1 MNHPSMSDEKR
12 ARNRIVRRITVVILA
27 IFLLVIATGSAL
39 AYVFVKRSIEP
50 IDPTSTETV
59 EIEVP
64 LGAGSGYIGELLEE
78 NGLVRSSTIFRFY
91 TRFKNESSFQAGT
104 YTLSPSQS
112 IDELIETL
120 QTGKVI
126 VVPDIKLVI
135 PEGFTIDQVIA
146 RLAKMAEI
154 PKEEISEQ
162 LSDREYIQS
171 LVNEHEMLTDEV
183 LQEGI
188 YHPLEGYLFPA
199 TYEFNKGV
207 TLNEIIDEMLLPT
220 ESMYQEYKDRIAD
233 SGRTFHETLA
243 LASVV
248 EKEAVSTEDRKEI
261 AGVFEN
267 RLNDGMKLQS
277 DPTVWY
283 GTGETSIFTSFAD
296 LENDS
301 LYNTYRY
308 EGIPIGPIAA
318 VSRDAFEAVLN
329 PNDTE
334 NIYFYAR
341 PPREGFP
348 NGEVLFEVDYE
359 DHQQNVNKY
368 RSEWEAFEEANS
380 N

>member
-39 AYVFVKRSIEP
+39 TYVFVKRSIEP
-50 IDPTSTETV
+50 IDPSSTETV

-146 RLAKMAEI
+146 RLAKVAEI
-154 PKEEISEQ
+154 PKEEISDQ

-171 LVNEHEMLTDEV
+171 LVNEHEMLTEEV

-220 ESMYQEYKDRIAD
+220 ESMYQEYKDRLAD

>member
-39 AYVFVKRSIEP
+39 AYVFVKRSVEP

-59 EIEVP
+59 EVEVP

-146 RLAKMAEI
+146 RLAKVAEI

-171 LVNEHEMLTDEV
+171 LVNEHEMLTEEV

-220 ESMYQEYKDRIAD
+220 ESMYQEYKDRLAD

-308 EGIPIGPIAA
+308 EGIPVGPIAA

>member
-39 AYVFVKRSIEP
+39 AYVFVKRSVEP

-59 EIEVP
+59 EVEVP

-146 RLAKMAEI
+146 RLAKEADI

-162 LSDREYIQS
+162 LSDREYISS
-171 LVNEHEMLTDEV
+171 LVNEHEMLTEEV
-183 LQEGI
+183 LQQGI

-207 TLNEIIDEMLLPT
+207 TLTEIIDEMLLPT
-220 ESMYQEYKDRIAD
+220 ESMYQEYKGRLAD

-348 NGEVLFEVDYE
+348 NGEVLFEVNYE

>member
-1 MNHPSMSDEKR
+1 MSDEKR

-39 AYVFVKRSIEP
+39 AYVFVKRSVEP

-59 EIEVP
+59 EVEVP

-146 RLAKMAEI
+146 RLAKEADI

-162 LSDREYIQS
+162 LSDREYISS
-171 LVNEHEMLTDEV
+171 LVNEHEMLTEEV

-207 TLNEIIDEMLLPT
+207 TLTEIIDEMLLPT
-220 ESMYQEYKDRIAD
+220 ESMYQEYKGRLAD

-334 NIYFYAR
+334 SIYFYAR

-348 NGEVLFEVDYE
+348 NGEVLFEVNYE

>member
-146 RLAKMAEI
+146 RLAKVAEL

-171 LVNEHEMLTDEV
+171 LVNEHEMLTEEV

-220 ESMYQEYKDRIAD
+220 ESMYQEYKDRLAD

>member
-39 AYVFVKRSIEP
+39 TYVFVKRSIEP

>member
-39 AYVFVKRSIEP
+39 AYVFVKRSVEP

-59 EIEVP
+59 EVEVP

-146 RLAKMAEI
+146 RLAKEADI

-162 LSDREYIQS
+162 LSDREYISS
-171 LVNEHEMLTDEV
+171 LVNEHEMLTEEV

-207 TLNEIIDEMLLPT
+207 TLTEIIDEMLLPT
-220 ESMYQEYKDRIAD
+220 ESMYQEYKGRLAD

-348 NGEVLFEVDYE
+348 NGEVLFEVNYE

>member
-39 AYVFVKRSIEP
+39 TYVFVKRSIEP
-50 IDPTSTETV
+50 IDPSSTETV

-146 RLAKMAEI
+146 RLAKVAEI

-171 LVNEHEMLTDEV
+171 LVNEHEMLTEEV

-220 ESMYQEYKDRIAD
+220 ESMYQEYKDRLAD

>member
-171 LVNEHEMLTDEV
+171 LVNEHEMLTEEV

>member
-39 AYVFVKRSIEP
+39 TYVFVKRSIEP
-50 IDPTSTETV
+50 IDSSSTETV

-146 RLAKMAEI
+146 RLAKVAEI

-171 LVNEHEMLTDEV
+171 LVNEHEMLTEEV

-220 ESMYQEYKDRIAD
+220 ESMYQEYKDRLAD

>member
-27 IFLLVIATGSAL
+27 IFILVIATGSAL
-39 AYVFVKRSIEP
+39 TYVFVKRSIEP

-146 RLAKMAEI
+146 RLAKVAEI

-171 LVNEHEMLTDEV
+171 LVNEHEMLTEEV

-220 ESMYQEYKDRIAD
+220 ESMYQEYKGRLAD

-359 DHQQNVNKY
+359 EHQQNVNKY
-368 RSEWEAFEEANS
+368 RSEWETFEEANS

>member
-39 AYVFVKRSIEP
+39 AYVFVKRSVEP

-120 QTGKVI
+120 KTGKVI

-146 RLAKMAEI
+146 RLAKVADI

-220 ESMYQEYKDRIAD
+220 ESMYQEYKDRVAD

-248 EKEAVSTEDRKEI
+248 EKEAVSTEDRREI

>member
-39 AYVFVKRSIEP
+39 AYVFVKRSVEP

-59 EIEVP
+59 EVEVP
-64 LGAGSGYIGELLEE
+64 FGAGSGYIGELLEE

-146 RLAKMAEI
+146 RLAKEAGI

-162 LSDREYIQS
+162 LSDREYISS
-171 LVNEHEMLTDEV
+171 LVNEHEMLTEEV

-207 TLNEIIDEMLLPT
+207 TLTEIIDEMLLPT
-220 ESMYQEYKDRIAD
+220 ESMYQEYKGRLAD

-348 NGEVLFEVDYE
+348 NGEVLFEVNYE
-359 DHQQNVNKY
+359 DHQQNVNTY

>member
-348 NGEVLFEVDYE
+348 NGEVLFEIDYE

>member
-39 AYVFVKRSIEP
+39 TYVFVKRSIEP
-50 IDPTSTETV
+50 IDPSSTETV

-146 RLAKMAEI
+146 RLAKVAEI

-171 LVNEHEMLTDEV
+171 LINEHEMLTEEV

-220 ESMYQEYKDRIAD
+220 ESMYQEYKDRLAD

>member
-39 AYVFVKRSIEP
+39 AYVFVKRSVEP

-59 EIEVP
+59 EVEVP

-78 NGLVRSSTIFRFY
+78 NGLVRNSTIFRFY

-146 RLAKMAEI
+146 RLAKVADI

-171 LVNEHEMLTDEV
+171 LVNEHEMLTEEV
-183 LQEGI
+183 LQDGI

-220 ESMYQEYKDRIAD
+220 ESMYQEYKGRLAD

-283 GTGETSIFTSFAD
+283 GTGESSIFTSFAD

-329 PNDTE
+329 PNDTK

-348 NGEVLFEVDYE
+348 NGEVLFEVNYE

>member
-12 ARNRIVRRITVVILA
+12 VRNRIVRRITVVILA

-39 AYVFVKRSIEP
+39 TYVFVKRSIEP

-146 RLAKMAEI
+146 RLAKVAEI

-171 LVNEHEMLTDEV
+171 LVNEHEMLTEEV

-220 ESMYQEYKDRIAD
+220 ESMYQEYKERLAD

>member
-1 MNHPSMSDEKR
+1 MNHPSMSGEKR

-39 AYVFVKRSIEP
+39 TYVFVKRSIEP

-146 RLAKMAEI
+146 RLAKVADI

-220 ESMYQEYKDRIAD
+220 ESMYQEYKDRLAD

-248 EKEAVSTEDRKEI
+248 EKEAVSTEDRREI

>member
-39 AYVFVKRSIEP
+39 TYVFVKRSIEP

-146 RLAKMAEI
+146 RLAKVAEI

-171 LVNEHEMLTDEV
+171 LVNEHEMLTEEV

-220 ESMYQEYKDRIAD
+220 ESMYQEYKDRLAD

>member
-39 AYVFVKRSIEP
+39 AYVFVKRSVEP
-50 IDPTSTETV
+50 IDPTSTEAV
-59 EIEVP
+59 EVEVP

-146 RLAKMAEI
+146 RLAKEADI

-162 LSDREYIQS
+162 LSDREYISS
-171 LVNEHEMLTDEV
+171 LVNEHEMLTEEV

-207 TLNEIIDEMLLPT
+207 SLTEIIDEMLLPT
-220 ESMYQEYKDRIAD
+220 ESMYQEYKGRLAD

-348 NGEVLFEVDYE
+348 NGEVLFEVNYE
-359 DHQQNVNKY
+359 DHQQNVNTY

>member
-1 MNHPSMSDEKR
+1 MNYPSMSDEKR
-12 ARNRIVRRITVVILA
+12 ARSRIVRRITVVILA
-27 IFLLVIATGSAL
+27 IFLLVIGTGSAL
-39 AYVFVKRSIEP
+39 AYMFVKRSVEP

-59 EIEVP
+59 EVEVP
-64 LGAGSGYIGELLEE
+64 YGAGSGYIGELLEE
-78 NGLVRSSTIFRFY
+78 NGLVRSSTVFRLY

-104 YTLSPSQS
+104 YTLSPSLS
-112 IDELIETL
+112 LDELISTL
-120 QTGKVI
+120 KTGKVI

-146 RLAKMAEI
+146 RLAKVAEI

-162 LSDREYIQS
+162 LSDREYIRS
-171 LVNEHEMLTDEV
+171 LVNEHEMLTEEV
-183 LQEGI
+183 LQDGI

-207 TLNEIIDEMLLPT
+207 TLDEIIEEMLRPT
-220 ESMYQEYKDRIAD
+220 EQLYRENEEQIAT
-233 SGRTFHETLA
+233 SGRTFHESLA

-267 RLNDGMKLQS
+267 RLSDGMKLQS

-308 EGIPIGPIAA
+308 GGIPIGPIAA

-329 PNDTE
+329 PNDTD
-334 NIYFYAR
+334 NVYFYAR
-341 PPREGFP
+341 PPREGLP
-348 NGEVLFEVDYE
+348 NGEVLFEVNYE

-368 RSEWEAFEEANS
+368 RSEWEAFEEAN
-380 N
+380 NN

>member
-39 AYVFVKRSIEP
+39 AYVFVKRSVEP

-59 EIEVP
+59 EVEIP

-78 NGLVRSSTIFRFY
+78 NGLVRNSTIFRFY

-135 PEGFTIDQVIA
+135 PEGFTIDQVIT
-146 RLAKMAEI
+146 RLAKVAEI

-183 LQEGI
+183 LQDGI

-207 TLNEIIDEMLLPT
+207 TLNEIIDEMLKPT
-220 ESMYQEYKDRIAD
+220 ESMYQEYKDRLAD
-233 SGRTFHETLA
+233 SGRTFHETLS

-283 GTGETSIFTSFAD
+283 GTGESSIFTSFAD

-359 DHQQNVNKY
+359 AHQQNVNKY

>member
-39 AYVFVKRSIEP
+39 AYVFVKRSVEP

-59 EIEVP
+59 EVEVP

-146 RLAKMAEI
+146 RLAKEADI

-162 LSDREYIQS
+162 LSDREYISS
-171 LVNEHEMLTDEV
+171 LVNEHEMLTEEV

-207 TLNEIIDEMLLPT
+207 TLTEIIDEMLLPT
-220 ESMYQEYKDRIAD
+220 ESMYQEYKGRLAD
-233 SGRTFHETLA
+233 SGRTFHETLS

-348 NGEVLFEVDYE
+348 NGEVLFEVNYE
-359 DHQQNVNKY
+359 DHQQNVNTY

>member
-12 ARNRIVRRITVVILA
+12 VRNRIVRRITVVILA

-39 AYVFVKRSIEP
+39 TYVFVKRSIEP

-120 QTGKVI
+120 KTGKVI

-146 RLAKMAEI
+146 RLAKVAEI

-171 LVNEHEMLTDEV
+171 LVNEHEMLTEEV

-220 ESMYQEYKDRIAD
+220 ESMYQEYKDRLAD

>member
-39 AYVFVKRSIEP
+39 AYVFVKRSVEP

-120 QTGKVI
+120 KTGKVI

-146 RLAKMAEI
+146 RLAKVADI

-171 LVNEHEMLTDEV
+171 LVNEHEMLTEEV

-220 ESMYQEYKDRIAD
+220 ESMYQEYKDRVAD

>member
-1 MNHPSMSDEKR
+1 MNYPSMSDEKR
-12 ARNRIVRRITVVILA
+12 ARSRIVRRITVIILA
-27 IFLLVIATGSAL
+27 VFLLLIATGTAL
-39 AYVFVKRSIEP
+39 AYVYVKQSVEP
-50 IDPTSTETV
+50 VDAASSESV

-78 NGLVRSSTIFRFY
+78 NGLVRNSTIFRFY

-112 IDELIETL
+112 MDELIETL
-120 QTGKVI
+120 KTGKVI

-135 PEGFTIDQVIA
+135 PEGFTIDQVIT
-146 RLAKMAEI
+146 RLAEVSEI
-154 PKEEISEQ
+154 PKEEISAQ
-162 LSDREYIQS
+162 LSDREYIRS
-171 LVNEHEMLTDEV
+171 LVDEYEVLTDEV
-183 LQEGI
+183 LAEGI

-199 TYEFNKGV
+199 TYEFDDGV
-207 TLNEIIDEMLLPT
+207 TLDQIVREMLKPT
-220 ESMYQEYKDRIAD
+220 EQLYNETQAAVQAT
-233 SGRTFHETLA
+233 GRTFHETLA

-248 EKEAVSTEDRKEI
+248 EKEAVSTEDRQEI

-267 RLNDGMKLQS
+267 RLADGMKLQS

-283 GTGETSIFTSFAD
+283 GTGESSIFTSFAD

-308 EGIPIGPIAA
+308 EGIPIGPIAS
-318 VSRDAFEAVLN
+318 VSRDALNATLN
-329 PNDTE
+329 PNETS

-348 NGEVLFEVDYE
+348 NGEVLFEVTYE
-359 DHQQNVNKY
+359 AHQQNVNTY
-368 RSEWEAFEEANS
+368 RPEWEAFEEAN

>member
-39 AYVFVKRSIEP
+39 AYVFVKRSVEP

-59 EIEVP
+59 EVEVP

-120 QTGKVI
+120 KTGKVI

-146 RLAKMAEI
+146 RLAKVAEI

-171 LVNEHEMLTDEV
+171 LVNEHEMLTEEV

-220 ESMYQEYKDRIAD
+220 ESMYQEYKERLAD

>member
-39 AYVFVKRSIEP
+39 AYVFVKRSVEP
-50 IDPTSTETV
+50 IDPSSTETV
-59 EIEVP
+59 EVEVP

-146 RLAKMAEI
+146 RLAKVAEI

-171 LVNEHEMLTDEV
+171 LVNEHEMLTEEV

-220 ESMYQEYKDRIAD
+220 ESMYQEYKGRLAD

>member
-39 AYVFVKRSIEP
+39 AYVFVKRSVEP

-59 EIEVP
+59 EVEVP

-146 RLAKMAEI
+146 RLAKVAEI

-171 LVNEHEMLTDEV
+171 LVNEHEMLTEEV
-183 LQEGI
+183 LQDGI

-220 ESMYQEYKDRIAD
+220 ESMYQEYKGRLAD
-233 SGRTFHETLA
+233 SGRTFHETLS

-267 RLNDGMKLQS
+267 RLSDGMRLQS

-308 EGIPIGPIAA
+308 EGIPVGPIAA

-348 NGEVLFEVDYE
+348 NGEVLFEVNYE

>member
-12 ARNRIVRRITVVILA
+12 VRNRIVRRITVVILA

-39 AYVFVKRSIEP
+39 TYVFVKRSIEP

-78 NGLVRSSTIFRFY
+78 KGLVRSSTIFRFY

-120 QTGKVI
+120 KTGKVI

-146 RLAKMAEI
+146 RLAKVAEI

-171 LVNEHEMLTDEV
+171 LVNEHEMLTEEV

-220 ESMYQEYKDRIAD
+220 ESMYQEYKERLAD

>member
-1 MNHPSMSDEKR
+1 MNHPSMSGEKR

-39 AYVFVKRSIEP
+39 TYVFVKRSIEP

-146 RLAKMAEI
+146 RLAKVADI

-220 ESMYQEYKDRIAD
+220 ESMYQEYKDRVAD

>member
-120 QTGKVI
+120 KTGKVI

-146 RLAKMAEI
+146 RLAKVADI

-220 ESMYQEYKDRIAD
+220 ESMYQEYKDRVAD

-248 EKEAVSTEDRKEI
+248 EKEAVSTEDRREI

-359 DHQQNVNKY
+359 DHQENVNKY

>member
-146 RLAKMAEI
+146 RLAKVAEI

-220 ESMYQEYKDRIAD
+220 ESMYQEYKDRLAD